1 MPRAITISGD
11 EFSDVA
17 GFIALAE
24 AALGLRPAARTLTEL
39 SERLTEPCTVHWQS
53 AARSRTTQVRA
64 SDVPLD
70 ELPDGG
76 SNMMREIVLDLV
88 YAQVSLY
95 DKITRAFA
103 NDPRVALRPDS

>member
-1 MPRAITISGD
+1 M
-11 EFSDVA
+11 
-17 GFIALAE
+17 
-24 AALGLRPAARTLTEL
+24 
-39 SERLTEPCTVHWQS
+39 
-53 AARSRTTQVRA
+53 RA